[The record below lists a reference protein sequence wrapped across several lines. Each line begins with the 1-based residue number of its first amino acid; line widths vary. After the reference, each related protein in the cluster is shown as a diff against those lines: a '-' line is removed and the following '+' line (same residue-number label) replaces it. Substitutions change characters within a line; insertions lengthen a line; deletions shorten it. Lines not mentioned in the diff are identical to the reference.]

1 MIPISWIVFQKL
13 LQDTLVNIRSK
24 ILGKIDLKNAITL
37 CRLTSVF
44 YTSYSSVYVSFSSDK
59 VNSFINTSFSAR
71 WLFLYQ
77 KDSNVPQIS
86 TGFLCGYLAHR
97 QYTASPPPPS
107 HMAVYCPQHG
117 CILPS
122 PPKTK
127 QKKKQ
132 KKHGWQISLTQLWV
146 SISETCWHWLCQWNE
161 EQWLSFKRGSSGVL
175 VHWCHDWL
183 IDYNDKNWFTG
194 AVFDLLSE
202 KPEQEQVSYNVPEW
216 FTPHMNWM

>member
-1 MIPISWIVFQKL
+1 MSWIVFQKL

-44 YTSYSSVYVSFSSDK
+44 HTSYSSVYVLFSSDK

-97 QYTASPPPPS
+97 QYTAPTPPPPPNV
-107 HMAVYCPQHG
+107 AVYYPQHG

-122 PPKTK
+122 APKT
-127 QKKKQ
+127 KKKQ
-132 KKHGWQISLTQLWV
+132 KKHGWQISLTQLRV
-146 SISETCWHWLCQWNE
+146 SISETCWHWLYQWNE
-161 EQWLSFKRGSSGVL
+161 QQWLSVKRGSSGVL

-202 KPEQEQVSYNVPEW
+202 KPEQEQVSYNVLEW

>member
-44 YTSYSSVYVSFSSDK
+44 HTSYSSVYVLFSSDK

-97 QYTASPPPPS
+97 QYTAPTPPPPN
-107 HMAVYCPQHG
+107 MAVYYPQHG

-122 PPKTK
+122 APKTK
-127 QKKKQ
+127 KKTKKNMVDKFLWLNCECLFQKPVDTDY
-132 KKHGWQISLTQLWV
+132 ISGMNNNGCLLKEAHQESW
-146 SISETCWHWLCQWNE
+146 
-161 EQWLSFKRGSSGVL
+161 F
-175 VHWCHDWL
+175 
-183 IDYNDKNWFTG
+183 IDVMID
-194 AVFDLLSE
+194 
-202 KPEQEQVSYNVPEW
+202 
-216 FTPHMNWM
+216 

>member
-24 ILGKIDLKNAITL
+24 ILGKTDLKNAMTL

-44 YTSYSSVYVSFSSDK
+44 HTSYSSVYVSFSSDK

-97 QYTASPPPPS
+97 QYTAPPS
-107 HMAVYCPQHG
+107 PLPHG
-117 CILPS
+117 CILSPTWLYTTL
-122 PPKTK
+122 PPKN
-127 QKKKQ
+127 KKKKT
-132 KKHGWQISLTQLWV
+132 KKTWLTNFFDSTVSVYFRNLLTLIISVEWT
-146 SISETCWHWLCQWNE
+146 TM
-161 EQWLSFKRGSSGVL
+161 
-175 VHWCHDWL
+175 
-183 IDYNDKNWFTG
+183 
-194 AVFDLLSE
+194 AVC
-202 KPEQEQVSYNVPEW
+202 
-216 FTPHMNWM
+216 

>member
-1 MIPISWIVFQKL
+1 MSWIVFQKL

-24 ILGKIDLKNAITL
+24 ILGKTDLKNAMTL

-44 YTSYSSVYVSFSSDK
+44 HTSYSSVYVSFSSDK

-97 QYTASPPPPS
+97 QYTAPTPPPPN
-107 HMAVYCPQHG
+107 MAVYYPQHG

-122 PPKTK
+122 APKT
-127 QKKKQ
+127 KKKQ
-132 KKHGWQISLTQLWV
+132 KKTWLTNFFDSTVSVYFRNLLTLIISVEWT
-146 SISETCWHWLCQWNE
+146 TM
-161 EQWLSFKRGSSGVL
+161 
-175 VHWCHDWL
+175 
-183 IDYNDKNWFTG
+183 
-194 AVFDLLSE
+194 AVC
-202 KPEQEQVSYNVPEW
+202 
-216 FTPHMNWM
+216 

>member
-44 YTSYSSVYVSFSSDK
+44 HTSYSSVYVSFSSDK

-97 QYTASPPPPS
+97 QYTAPTPPPP
-107 HMAVYCPQHG
+107 QRG
-117 CILPS
+117 CILS
-122 PPKTK
+122 PTWLYTTLRPKNK
-127 QKKKQ
+127 NKKQ

-146 SISETCWHWLCQWNE
+146 SI
-161 EQWLSFKRGSSGVL
+161 
-175 VHWCHDWL
+175 
-183 IDYNDKNWFTG
+183 
-194 AVFDLLSE
+194 
-202 KPEQEQVSYNVPEW
+202 
-216 FTPHMNWM
+216 

>member
-1 MIPISWIVFQKL
+1 MSWIVFQKL

-44 YTSYSSVYVSFSSDK
+44 HTSYSSVYVSFSSDK

-97 QYTASPPPPS
+97 QYTAPPPS
-107 HMAVYCPQHG
+107 PLPHG
-117 CILPS
+117 CILS
-122 PPKTK
+122 PTWLYTTLRPKNK
-127 QKKKQ
+127 KKKQ
-132 KKHGWQISLTQLWV
+132 KKTWLTNFFDSTVSVYFRNLLTLIISVEWT
-146 SISETCWHWLCQWNE
+146 TM
-161 EQWLSFKRGSSGVL
+161 
-175 VHWCHDWL
+175 
-183 IDYNDKNWFTG
+183 
-194 AVFDLLSE
+194 AVC
-202 KPEQEQVSYNVPEW
+202 
-216 FTPHMNWM
+216 